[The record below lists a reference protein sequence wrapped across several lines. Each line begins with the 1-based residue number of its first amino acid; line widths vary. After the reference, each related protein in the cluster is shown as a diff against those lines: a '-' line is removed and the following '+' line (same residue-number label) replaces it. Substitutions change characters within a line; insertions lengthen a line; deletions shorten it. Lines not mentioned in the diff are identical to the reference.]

1 MNHAEP
7 SPVVPGVRPIGVP
20 GWVHARPR
28 ETQTFREFYSQL
40 FSWEWRTV
48 AGSVPGEQRFIAFSH
63 RRPVASISSGPQEAT
78 GATNDIPTRWSVCFT
93 SNDLRETTQKILT
106 AGGSTVCQ
114 DSVAREPHQ
123 LLVAEARDSNGGLF
137 TVLSEA
143 SIPPD
148 SAPAGPA
155 AVTWAELVTK
165 DVHRSTEFYEEVFD
179 LGDMGL
185 DGVNAGY
192 QTLTKDDQSWAGVV
206 DVSQRFPN
214 GLSTIQGNPAPQWV
228 PWFGVTDLHESVA
241 IVTKLGGR
249 VVLDPLELM
258 PGLALCVVQGLE
270 GELFTLHEED
280 FGPGPDAT
288 AAAIEH

>member
-1 MNHAEP
+1 M
-7 SPVVPGVRPIGVP
+7 
-20 GWVHARPR
+20 
-28 ETQTFREFYSQL
+28 
-40 FSWEWRTV
+40 
-48 AGSVPGEQRFIAFSH
+48 
-63 RRPVASISSGPQEAT
+63 
-78 GATNDIPTRWSVCFT
+78 
-93 SNDLRETTQKILT
+93 
-106 AGGSTVCQ
+106 
-114 DSVAREPHQ
+114 
-123 LLVAEARDSNGGLF
+123 
-137 TVLSEA
+137 
-143 SIPPD
+143 
-148 SAPAGPA
+148 
-155 AVTWAELVTK
+155 TWAELVTK

-270 GELFTLHEED
+270 GELLPCTRKISTYRCHCRCYRTL
-280 FGPGPDAT
+280 ASRYSST
-288 AAAIEH
+288 TSTIAIGNWLHLEQ